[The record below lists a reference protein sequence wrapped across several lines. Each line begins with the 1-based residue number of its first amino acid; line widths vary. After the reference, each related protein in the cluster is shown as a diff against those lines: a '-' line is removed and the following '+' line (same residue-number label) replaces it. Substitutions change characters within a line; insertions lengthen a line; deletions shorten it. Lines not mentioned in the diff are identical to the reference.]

1 MLEKDCITIGRIAGQ
16 YAKPR
21 SNEYEIINGEKRD
34 NYRGDIVND
43 FDPKGNREANPD
55 SLLKAYYNSMT
66 TM

>member
-1 MLEKDCITIGRIAGQ
+1 VLEKDCITIGRIGGQ

-21 SNEYEIINGEKRD
+21 SIEYEIINNEKKD

-43 FDPKGNREANPD
+43 FDPKGYRESNPD
-55 SLLKAYYNSMT
+55 NLLKAYYNSMT